1 VRALVLS
8 NMLADAAH
16 PERGRFVRDQVDA
29 LRALGA
35 VSGGLDDVNV
45 GSTDAG
51 PADSGLQ
58 VELYEFAP
66 GAQAL
71 ARAARDLRMRYR
83 GERFDVV
90 HAHFGLTAW
99 PALAVKART
108 RALTVHG
115 TDVRHPRTRL
125 ATRAALPTVGLLAAV
140 SEALLHELPGRRAQA
155 RALVLPCGVD
165 MVRFT
170 PIPRARAR
178 GALFSEPQHTGPGSR
193 PSADPQRSSIHPA
206 LESYGADPHPPYLL
220 FPADPS
226 RAEKRFDRAQALAEA
241 VGAQLLT
248 LGGVE
253 PERVPLY
260 VNAAHAVL
268 VPSEREGFG
277 LAVLEA
283 LACDVPVLATPVGI
297 HAQALTGL
305 AGTLCE
311 PFDLE
316 RWRRSLAPIV
326 AQPDPHVE
334 GRQRAE
340 AFSATRMAER
350 VAEAWR
356 SLVAKAG

>member
-1 VRALVLS
+1 
-8 NMLADAAH
+8 M
-16 PERGRFVRDQVDA
+16 RDQVGA
-29 LRALGA
+29 LCALA
-35 VSGGLDDVNV
+35 ETQRGLDA
-45 GSTDAG
+45 GSAG
-51 PADSGLQ
+51 RAHAGLQ
-58 VELYEFAP
+58 VELYEFEP
-66 GAQAL
+66 GGRAL
-71 ARAARDLRMRYR
+71 ARAARDLRKRYKD
-83 GERFDVV
+83 ERFDVV

-99 PALAVKART
+99 AALFVRARA

-115 TDVRHPRTRL
+115 TDVRHHRTRL
-125 ATRAALPTVGLLAAV
+125 ATRVVLPTVGLLAAV
-140 SEALLHELPGRRAQA
+140 SEALVHELPGRGARARAQ
-155 RALVLPCGVD
+155 VLPCGVD
-165 MVRFT
+165 MERFKA
-170 PIPRARAR
+170 ISRERAR
-178 GALFSEPQHTGPGSR
+178 GALNLFKERQTAARPGPPSGEPPSRQPQH
-193 PSADPQRSSIHPA
+193 
-206 LESYGADPHPPYLL
+206 PYLL

-297 HAQALTGL
+297 HAQALGGL

-316 RWRRSLAPIV
+316 RWRQTLTAIV
-326 AQPDPHVE
+326 AQTDPRVE

-340 AFSATRMAER
+340 TFSATHMAER
-350 VAEAWR
+350 VADAWR